1 MTGITFTWQHVV
13 AFLGTVVGIIIA
25 VIKLKGGKRLDD
37 CTDDFRDLYKSEKE
51 NSDKILVLEQ
61 QLKAM
66 GKEII
71 ASNEQTQQNFKKNA
85 EYFSNIFDALN
96 SLKIEIVKLQSVKG

>member
-1 MTGITFTWQHVV
+1 MLREYKTF
-13 AFLGTVVGIIIA
+13 FS
-25 VIKLKGGKRLDD
+25 
-37 CTDDFRDLYKSEKE
+37 DDFRDLNKYEKE
-51 NSDKILVLEQ
+51 NYDKILVLEK

-71 ASNEQTQQNFKKNA
+71 SSNEQTQQNFKKNA